1 MAEIDTSGG
10 GGKHKGGV
18 RSKKMSTR
26 VDLTPMV
33 DLAFLLI
40 TFFMLTTTLSKPKAM
55 QLNMP
60 KKTDNEK
67 DKQEV
72 GECQVL
78 NVLIDTLDQVWYYEG
93 LQVAGLQKTGF
104 DPSAKDGGVRKVVLD
119 MMKKVPNTCPLTSK
133 GNKRDAIVLIKMLKG
148 ARYKNMVDILDEMD
162 VTGCKIYAI
171 QEPDPIEVEAVENG
185 GTVKTFNKD
194 VVQETQK

>member
-18 RSKKMSTR
+18 RSKKLSTR

-40 TFFMLTTTLSKPKAM
+40 TFFMLTTTLSKPHAM

-60 KKTDNEK
+60 KKPEK
-67 DKQEV
+67 EEEKQEI

-78 NVLIDTLDQVWYYEG
+78 NILIDTLDHVWYYEG
-93 LQVAGLQKTGF
+93 LQVAGLKQTEF
-104 DPSAKDGGVRKVVLD
+104 APDAKDGGIRKVVLD
-119 MMKKVPNTCPLTSK
+119 MIKKVPNTCPLTSK
-133 GNKRDAIVLIKMLKG
+133 GAKREAIVLIKMLKG
-148 ARYKNMVDILDEMD
+148 ARYENMVDILNEMD
-162 VTGCKIYAI
+162 ITACKTYAI
-171 QEPDPIEVEAVENG
+171 QEPDPIEIEAVENG
-185 GTVKTFNKD
+185 GTVKSFTREGEAAPH
-194 VVQETQK
+194 Q

>member
-40 TFFMLTTTLSKPKAM
+40 TFFMLTTTLSKPHAM

-60 KKTDNEK
+60 KKPEK
-67 DKQEV
+67 EDEKQEV
-72 GECQVL
+72 GDCQVL
-78 NVLIDTLDQVWYYEG
+78 NILIDTLDQVWTYEG
-93 LQVAGLQKTGF
+93 LQVAGLQKTNF
-104 DPSAKDGGVRKVVLD
+104 ATDGSGIEKVIKD
-119 MMKKVPNTCPLTSK
+119 MMVKVPNKCPLTSK
-133 GNKRDAIVLIKMLKG
+133 GAKRDAIVLIKMLHG
-148 ARYKNMVDILDEMD
+148 ARYQNMVDILNEMD
-162 VTGCKIYAI
+162 ITGCKIYAI

-194 VVQETQK
+194 VVKEEEK

>member
-10 GGKHKGGV
+10 GKGKHQGGV

-40 TFFMLTTTLSKPKAM
+40 TFFMLTTTLNKPKAM

-60 KKTDNEK
+60 KKPTTEEE
-67 DKQEV
+67 KQEI
-72 GECQVL
+72 GECQVM
-78 NVLIDTLDQVWYYEG
+78 NVLLDTLDQVWYYEG
-93 LQVAGLQKTGF
+93 LQVAGLKKTTFAG
-104 DPSAKDGGVRKVVLD
+104 DGGIRKEILN
-119 MMKKVPNTCPLTSK
+119 MMKKVPNDCPLTSK
-133 GNKRDAIVLIKMLKG
+133 NAKRDSIVLIKMMHG

-162 VTGCKIYAI
+162 ITGCKIYAI
-171 QEPDPIEVEAVENG
+171 QEPDPIETEAVENG
-185 GTVKTFNKD
+185 GVVKNFAKEGATN
-194 VVQETQK
+194 

>member
-60 KKTDNEK
+60 KKTENEK
-67 DKQEV
+67 DKQEI
-72 GECQVL
+72 GECQVM
-78 NVLIDTLDQVWYYEG
+78 NVLLDTLDQVWYYDG
-93 LQVAGLQKTGF
+93 LQVAGLQKTSF
-104 DPSAKDGGVRKVVLD
+104 DPSGGIRKEILAF
-119 MMKKVPNTCPLTSK
+119 MKKVPNECPLTSK
-133 GNKRDAIVLIKMLKG
+133 GAKRDAIVLIKMMHG

-162 VTGCKIYAI
+162 ITGCKIYAI
-171 QEPDPIEVEAVENG
+171 QEPDPIETEAVENG
-185 GTVKTFNKD
+185 GVVKTFTK
-194 VVQETQK
+194 ETVSQ